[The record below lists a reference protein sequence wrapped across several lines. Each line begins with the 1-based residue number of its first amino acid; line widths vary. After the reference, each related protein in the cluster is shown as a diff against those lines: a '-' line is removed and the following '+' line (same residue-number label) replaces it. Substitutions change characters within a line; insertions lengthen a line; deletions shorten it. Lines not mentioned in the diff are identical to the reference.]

1 MSKVPVIVHPF
12 LFAIF
17 PAVSLV
23 SDHVRFLSANNAIF
37 VMGLATL
44 LVTCLCLL
52 LLRAAGVDRQKAA
65 IIVTLS
71 LLLFTSYGHVY
82 YLVSHNFP
90 GSDFRHRHL
99 LLIWFLFA
107 LLLVYF
113 TRKAGKYLSTF
124 TSFLN
129 IVGATLV
136 ILSVGQIVQY
146 EISTRDVWEPARGF
160 EGAAA
165 GAETTSNYPD
175 IYYIILDAYASST
188 TLREH
193 YNFKNDAFIKSL
205 QNRGFFVAEESFS
218 NYSKT
223 TLSLASSLNMDYLN
237 KLSPSLGLDLTDRE
251 YETPKQMIENN
262 NVMWFLKSK
271 GYTFIFV
278 GSGYGV
284 TQGNRYADREVK
296 CGYIDETVGRII
308 QSTLIW
314 PVADYF
320 QIMANDDRNKRLCAF
335 SKLAEMPDL
344 AGPKFVFAHIL
355 APHAPF
361 LFDANGDPVRVYA
374 TDPEHTMRYY
384 VNQLTFINK
393 KVEETV
399 DAILA
404 KSEVEPIII
413 LQGDTGP
420 PYGFELEAALQDQ
433 ANEIY
438 QQNMRILNAYYLP
451 QNGAQWMY
459 EGISPV
465 NTFRLIFNIYLD
477 TDFALLDDESYFL
490 TVDRPYRFINV
501 TESVD
506 YD

>member
-1 MSKVPVIVHPF
+1 VG
-12 LFAIF
+12 A
-17 PAVSLV
+17 SLV
-23 SDHVRFLSANNAIF
+23 
-37 VMGLATL
+37 T
-44 LVTCLCLL
+44 
-52 LLRAAGVDRQKAA
+52 
-65 IIVTLS
+65 
-71 LLLFTSYGHVY
+71 
-82 YLVSHNFP
+82 
-90 GSDFRHRHL
+90 
-99 LLIWFLFA
+99 
-107 LLLVYF
+107 
-113 TRKAGKYLSTF
+113 
-124 TSFLN
+124 
-129 IVGATLV
+129 
-136 ILSVGQIVQY
+136 LSVGQIVNY
-146 EISTRDVWEPARGF
+146 EISTQDVWQPVREF
-160 EGAAA
+160 EDAD
-165 GAETTSNYPD
+165 AETANDYPD
-175 IYYIILDAYASST
+175 IYYVILDAYASAT
-188 TLREH
+188 TLREF
-193 YNFKNDAFIKSL
+193 YNFENDAFVESL

-223 TLSLASSLNMDYLN
+223 TLSLASSLNMDYLD
-237 KLSPSLGLDLTDRE
+237 KLSPNLGLDVTDRE

-284 TQGNRYADREVK
+284 TQGNRFADREIK
-296 CGYIDETVGRII
+296 CGFIDETVGRII

-314 PVADYF
+314 PVADHF

-335 SKLAEMPDL
+335 SKLADMPGI

-355 APHAPF
+355 APHSPF
-361 LFDANGDPVRVYA
+361 LFDANGNPVRVYA

-384 VNQLTFINK
+384 VNQLIFVNK
-393 KVEETV
+393 KVEEMV
-399 DAILA
+399 DEILA

-420 PYGFELEAALQDQ
+420 PYGFEAEAALQNQ
-433 ANEIY
+433 ANEVY

-459 EGISPV
+459 HGISPV

-477 TDFALLDDESYFL
+477 TDFPLLDDQSYFL
-490 TVDRPYRFINV
+490 TVDHPFRFINV